1 MRALFGSLTTR
12 GRSFMAAGGAAMVC
26 GLAIPEPDLVRVG
39 ALLAILPI
47 VSALIARRSRYRLS
61 CSRRLDP
68 PRVPA
73 GQPTVVTAQVKN
85 ISRLRASVLL
95 AEDVTPYALGSR
107 PRFVLD
113 EIEPSGHREL
123 SYEICSDV
131 RGKFTIGPL
140 RVRVADA
147 FGLVE
152 ISRSFR
158 ETSTL
163 VVTPRIFPLP
173 RATAQSSWLGEGD
186 GGMRTISAIGEDDAA
201 PRAYQDGDGLHRVH
215 WKSTARYGEL
225 MVRREEHQWRNSAS
239 VFLDTRRCAHSGR
252 GSASTFEFAVS
263 AAASIGAHL
272 SGEGFRARLITEA
285 GEIAPRGT
293 FHDSLL
299 DMLAVISPSRDVT
312 LRTGA
317 SALANAGGQLIAVV
331 GRLSPDEAGQ
341 LAASRRGNA
350 PAMAL
355 LLAVSA
361 WASEAIAEDT
371 ERTAEILSAAGWRV
385 AVASA
390 STPLATAWQQLHRPA
405 DRPLPVGGLGGFE
418 GLGGLGGPAGTGG
431 SGSNGVPG
439 GLGGS
444 GGNGSIEGNGSSRGP
459 AGTSGFGGSG
469 GEFG

>member
-1 MRALFGSLTTR
+1 MRALFSSLTTR
-12 GRSFMAAGGAAMVC
+12 GRSFMAAGGAAVVC

-39 ALLAILPI
+39 ALLVILPF

-73 GQPTVVTAQVKN
+73 GQLTVVTARVEN
-85 ISRLRASVLL
+85 VARLRTGVLL
-95 AEDVTPYALGSR
+95 AEDVIPYSLGSK

-113 EIEPSGHREL
+113 EIEPGGHREI
-123 SYEICSDV
+123 SYQIRSDT

-140 RVRVADA
+140 RIRVADA

-152 ISRSFR
+152 ISRAFSA
-158 ETSTL
+158 TSTL
-163 VVTPRIFPLP
+163 VVTPRIYALP
-173 RATAQSSWLGEGD
+173 RAAAPSSWLGEGE

-201 PRAYQDGDGLHRVH
+201 PRPYQDGDGLRRVH

-239 VFLDTRRCAHSGR
+239 VFLDTRRSAHSGR
-252 GSASTFEFAVS
+252 GPSATFEFAVS

-293 FHDSLL
+293 FQDTLL
-299 DMLAVISPSRDVT
+299 DMLAVITPSSDVSLSSGT
-312 LRTGA
+312 
-317 SALANAGGQLIAVV
+317 SALTNAGGQLIAVI
-331 GRLSPDEAGQ
+331 GQLSPDDASQ

-361 WASEAIAEDT
+361 WATDSVPADT
-371 ERTAEILSAAGWRV
+371 ARTAEILAASGWRV
-385 AVASA
+385 AVATA

-405 DRPLPVGGLGGFE
+405 DRPLPVGGFD
-418 GLGGLGGPAGTGG
+418 G
-431 SGSNGVPG
+431 SRHPGVR
-439 GLGGS
+439 S
-444 GGNGSIEGNGSSRGP
+444 GD
-459 AGTSGFGGSG
+459 A
-469 GEFG
+469 

>member
-1 MRALFGSLTTR
+1 MRALFSSLTTR
-12 GRSFMAAGGAAMVC
+12 GRSFMAAGGAAVVC

-39 ALLAILPI
+39 ALLVILPF

-73 GQPTVVTAQVKN
+73 GQLTVVTARVEN
-85 ISRLRASVLL
+85 VARLRTGVLL
-95 AEDVTPYALGSR
+95 AEDVIPYSLGSK

-113 EIEPSGHREL
+113 EIEPGGHREI
-123 SYEICSDV
+123 SYQIRSDT

-140 RVRVADA
+140 RIRVADA

-152 ISRSFR
+152 ISRAFSA
-158 ETSTL
+158 TSTL
-163 VVTPRIFPLP
+163 VVTPRIYALP
-173 RATAQSSWLGEGD
+173 RAAAPSSWLGEGE

-201 PRAYQDGDGLHRVH
+201 PRPYQDGDGLRRVH

-239 VFLDTRRCAHSGR
+239 VFLDTRRSAHSGR
-252 GSASTFEFAVS
+252 GPSATFEFAVS

-285 GEIAPRGT
+285 GGIAPRGT
-293 FHDSLL
+293 FQDTLL
-299 DMLAVISPSRDVT
+299 DMLAVITPSSDVSLSSGT
-312 LRTGA
+312 
-317 SALANAGGQLIAVV
+317 SALTNAGGQLIAVI
-331 GRLSPDEAGQ
+331 GQLSPDDASQ

-361 WASEAIAEDT
+361 WATDSVPADT
-371 ERTAEILSAAGWRV
+371 ARTAEILAASGWRV
-385 AVASA
+385 AVATA

-405 DRPLPVGGLGGFE
+405 DRPLPVGGFD
-418 GLGGLGGPAGTGG
+418 G
-431 SGSNGVPG
+431 SRHPGVR
-439 GLGGS
+439 S
-444 GGNGSIEGNGSSRGP
+444 GD
-459 AGTSGFGGSG
+459 A
-469 GEFG
+469 

>member
-12 GRSFMAAGGAAMVC
+12 GRSFVAAGGAAAVC

-39 ALLAILPI
+39 ALLVILPL

-73 GQPTVVTAQVKN
+73 GQPTVVTARLENV
-85 ISRLRASVLL
+85 SRLRTAILL
-95 AEDVTPYALGSR
+95 AEDVTPYSLGSR

-113 EIEPSGHREL
+113 EIEPGGNREL
-123 SYEICSDV
+123 SYQIRSDT

-152 ISRSFR
+152 ISRSFST
-158 ETSTL
+158 TSTL
-163 VVTPRIFPLP
+163 VVTPKIYPLP
-173 RATAQSSWLGEGD
+173 RAAAPSSWLGEGD

-201 PRAYQDGDGLHRVH
+201 PRAYQNGDALRRVH
-215 WKSTARYGEL
+215 WRSTARYGEL

-239 VFLDTRRCAHSGR
+239 VFLDTRRLAHVGT
-252 GSASTFEFAVS
+252 GSAATFEFAVS

-272 SGEGFRARLITEA
+272 TGEGFRARLITEA

-293 FHDSLL
+293 FQDTLL
-299 DMLAVISPSRDVT
+299 DMLAVITPSREVS
-312 LRTGA
+312 LASGA
-317 SALANAGGQLIAVV
+317 AALTHAGGQLIAVL
-331 GRLSPDEAGQ
+331 GRLSAEDAKM

-355 LLAVSA
+355 MTAAWS
-361 WASEAIAEDT
+361 WASDAVPEETA
-371 ERTAEILSAAGWRV
+371 RTAEILAAAGWHV
-385 AVASA
+385 AVVTA
-390 STPLATAWQQLHRPA
+390 STPLAAAWQQLHRPA
-405 DRPLPVGGLGGFE
+405 DRAIPVGG
-418 GLGGLGGPAGTGG
+418 
-431 SGSNGVPG
+431 
-439 GLGGS
+439 
-444 GGNGSIEGNGSSRGP
+444 
-459 AGTSGFGGSG
+459 FGG
-469 GEFG
+469 EP

>member
-1 MRALFGSLTTR
+1 MRGLFGSLTTR
-12 GRSFMAAGGAAMVC
+12 GRSFMAAGGAAVVC

-39 ALLAILPI
+39 ALLIILPA

-61 CSRRLDP
+61 CARSLDP

-73 GQPTVVTAQVKN
+73 GQPATVTARVEN
-85 ISRLRASVLL
+85 VSRLRTGVLL
-95 AEDVTPYALGSR
+95 AEDIAPYTLGSR

-113 EIEPSGHREL
+113 EIEPGGHREL
-123 SYEICSDV
+123 NYQIRPDT
-131 RGKFTIGPL
+131 RGRFTIGPL

-152 ISRSFR
+152 ISRSFST
-158 ETSTL
+158 TSTL
-163 VVTPRIFPLP
+163 VVTPRIFSLP
-173 RATAQSSWLGEGD
+173 RVTAQSSWLGEGD

-201 PRAYQDGDGLHRVH
+201 PRVYQDGDSLHRVH

-239 VFLDTRRCAHSGR
+239 VFLDTRRSAHSGS
-252 GSASTFEFAVS
+252 GPASTFETAVS

-299 DMLAVISPSRDVT
+299 DVLAVITPSKASSF
-312 LRTGA
+312 RTGTSTLA
-317 SALANAGGQLIAVV
+317 SAGGQLIAVV
-331 GRLSPDEAGQ
+331 GRLSAEDASQ

-361 WASEAIAEDT
+361 WASDGISEDT
-371 ERTAEILSAAGWRV
+371 ARTAEILSAAGWRV

-390 STPLATAWQQLHRPA
+390 STPLAAAWQQLHRPP
-405 DRPLPVGGLGGFE
+405 DRPLPIGGF
-418 GLGGLGGPAGTGG
+418 GVSPGPG
-431 SGSNGVPG
+431 GSNG
-439 GLGGS
+439 S
-444 GGNGSIEGNGSSRGP
+444 GGDRR
-459 AGTSGFGGSG
+459 
-469 GEFG
+469 

>member
-1 MRALFGSLTTR
+1 MRSLFSSLTTR

-26 GLAIPEPDLVRVG
+26 GLAIPQPDLIRVG
-39 ALLAILPI
+39 ALLVILPL
-47 VSALIARRSRYRLS
+47 VSALIASRSRYRLS

-73 GQPTVVTAQVKN
+73 GQFTVVTARVEN
-85 ISRLRASVLL
+85 VSRLRTGVLL
-95 AEDVTPYALGSR
+95 AEDVTPYSLGSR

-113 EIEPSGHREL
+113 EIEPGGHREL
-123 SYEICSDV
+123 SYQIHPDT

-152 ISRSFR
+152 ISRSFST
-158 ETSTL
+158 TSTL
-163 VVTPRIFPLP
+163 VVTPKIFPLP
-173 RATAQSSWLGEGD
+173 RATASSSWLGEGD

-201 PRAYQDGDGLHRVH
+201 PRLYQDGDGLRRVH

-239 VFLDTRRCAHSGR
+239 VFLDTRRSAHSGR
-252 GSASTFEFAVS
+252 GPSATFEFAVS

-272 SGEGFRARLITEA
+272 SGEGFRARLITDA

-293 FHDSLL
+293 FQDSLL
-299 DMLAVISPSRDVT
+299 DMLAVISPSSHAGLQSGT
-312 LRTGA
+312 
-317 SALANAGGQLIAVV
+317 SALASAGGQLIAVV
-331 GRLSPDEAGQ
+331 GQLSPDDASQ

-361 WASEAIAEDT
+361 WATDSVPQDT
-371 ERTAEILSAAGWRV
+371 ARTAEILAAAGWRV
-385 AVASA
+385 AVVTA
-390 STPLATAWQQLHRPA
+390 STPLASAWQQLHRPA
-405 DRPLPVGGLGGFE
+405 DRPLPIGGFDRSRI
-418 GLGGLGGPAGTGG
+418 GGGD
-431 SGSNGVPG
+431 
-439 GLGGS
+439 
-444 GGNGSIEGNGSSRGP
+444 SS
-459 AGTSGFGGSG
+459 
-469 GEFG
+469 